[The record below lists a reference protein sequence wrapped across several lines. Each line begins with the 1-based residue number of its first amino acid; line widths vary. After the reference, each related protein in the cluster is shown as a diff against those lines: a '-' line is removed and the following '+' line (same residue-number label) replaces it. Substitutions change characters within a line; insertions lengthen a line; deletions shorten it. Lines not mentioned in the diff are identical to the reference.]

1 MKILQA
7 SVHQRDPSFVGRG
20 RQCVTNSIMAIMK
33 SNKHNVDQW
42 TKCDMDDV
50 LKDGD
55 RIYQLIKTKNKLS
68 SEYLLLNELPDVL
81 EGIIVQKS
89 EPKAGLVSRNH
100 TEAPFYHLE
109 GAISSLLSE
118 MPDTDG
124 MLLTVGNT
132 IPSDTRA
139 VIIEK
144 QSKVFYYFDP
154 HSRGDTGMSNSDGK
168 ATISSHSNVPSP
180 CLFIKHLTS
189 SLIKAVSDVTLK

>member
-1 MKILQA
+1 
-7 SVHQRDPSFVGRG
+7 
-20 RQCVTNSIMAIMK
+20 MK
-33 SNKHNVDQW
+33 SNTHNVDQW

-50 LKDGD
+50 LKDGEFGD

-132 IPSDTRA
+132 
-139 VIIEK
+139 K
-144 QSKVFYYFDP
+144 
-154 HSRGDTGMSNSDGK
+154 
-168 ATISSHSNVPSP
+168 
-180 CLFIKHLTS
+180 C
-189 SLIKAVSDVTLK
+189 